1 MAFGSRQRKCII
13 KSCRQP
19 FKPISMTHKC
29 CSAPCA
35 AEYAKE
41 VRVKKEAQEARLKTR
56 REAEEKREHRKKVE
70 KLKTR
75 QDWLKDAQAVFN
87 RYIRERDAE
96 EACISCGARGR
107 ESWDAGHYR
116 SVGAAPQLRFH
127 EDNCHKQCVP
137 CNQFRSGNAIEY
149 RLGLLQRIGT
159 ARLEFLESHNV
170 SSHLSIEDIKQVME
184 NYRNKLKEL
193 KKERE

>member
-1 MAFGSRQRKCII
+1 MTFGTRQRKCII

-75 QDWLKDAQAVFN
+75 SEWLKDAQAVFN

-96 EACISCGARGR
+96 EACISCGKWVATY
-107 ESWDAGHYR
+107 DAGHLR

-127 EDNCHKQCVP
+127 EDNCHKQCVR
-137 CNQFRSGNAIEY
+137 CNQHLSGNQLEY
-149 RLGLLQRIGT
+149 RIRLGQKIG
-159 ARLEFLESHNV
+159 ADRVAALESDQ
-170 SSHLSIEDIKQVME
+170 STKKYSIDDLKAIKAH
-184 NYRNKLKEL
+184 YRDKLKEL

>member
-1 MAFGSRQRKCII
+1 MQQNRQRKCII

-41 VRVKKEAQEARLKTR
+41 IRVKKEAQEARLKTR

-75 QDWLKDAQAVFN
+75 SEWLKDAQAVFN

-96 EACISCGARGR
+96 EACISCGARNR

-127 EDNCHKQCVP
+127 EDNCHKQCIP

-149 RLGLLQRIGT
+149 RRGLVGRIGEERVSELETSNAT
-159 ARLEFLESHNV
+159 AKY
-170 SSHLSIEDIKQVME
+170 SIEDAKEVIAH
-184 NYRNKLKEL
+184 YRDKLKEL

>member
-1 MAFGSRQRKCII
+1 MTFGTRQRKCII

-29 CSAPCA
+29 CSASCA

-75 QDWLKDAQAVFN
+75 QQWLKEAQIEFN
-87 RYIRERDAE
+87 KYIRERDKDLP
-96 EACISCGARGR
+96 CISCGEYR
-107 ESWDAGHYR
+107 SSNDAGHLR
-116 SVGAAPQLRFH
+116 SVGAAPQLRFD
-127 EDNCHKQCVP
+127 EDNCHKQCVV
-137 CNQFRSGNAIEY
+137 CNQHLSGNALAY
-149 RLGLLQRIGT
+149 RSALIARIGIDRVS
-159 ARLEFLESHNV
+159 RLENDNSV
-170 SSHLSIEDIKQVME
+170 RRYTIEDAKAIKAH
-184 NYRNKLKEL
+184 YRDKLKEL